1 MSALTIRR
9 RSASSL
15 PLVLGV
21 VVIAVVMAVLVKSI
35 AHTLKHVK
43 PVKAKKPPVSAVVWG
58 DRVFVGPGGLAH
70 WLKVRGV
77 GYSVW
82 ADRHPPANHL
92 LQKKVARLERKK

>member
-9 RSASSL
+9 RGSSL
-15 PLVLGV
+15 PLLLGV
-21 VVIAVVMAVLVKSI
+21 AVIAAVMTVLVISI

-58 DRVFVGPGGLAH
+58 DRVFFGPNSLAH
-70 WLKVRGV
+70 WLKVRGI

-82 ADRHPPANHL
+82 AERHPPANHL
-92 LQKKVARLERKK
+92 LQKKAQAQQKK